1 MSYESIGIAPL
12 QALPRARATSSS
24 QGSLEGHDV
33 RMRAQD
39 EPQGGV
45 SSCKKETVENLELLT

>member
-1 MSYESIGIAPL
+1 MVFCVVP
-12 QALPRARATSSS
+12 S

-39 EPQGGV
+39 ELQESGV
-45 SSCKKETVENLELLT
+45 SSCKKETVENLEFELLT